1 VTLYTSTVA
10 TCGLEELRVRRY
22 DALLCSLGYESRAVA
37 VARSLDEATRITAV
51 GFPYGHDDVY
61 RANGRT
67 LERLQADVVSD
78 LSSANNAGWVVG
90 WLAEQ
95 ARLGA
100 RRVAVDISSTTRTRI
115 ATAVHAMLHERA
127 GLVVDFLYVPERY
140 LPAPPI
146 PAATESAG
154 PITSFFAGWAPDAR
168 QPLGVLFGLGYEP
181 TRAAGA
187 LDYLEPTT
195 AIPLLPTGGDPAF
208 AADVR
213 RGNEDVFAMRTVRD
227 AVEYDIADP
236 AATISILRGL
246 AEQFARSHPHEGREP
261 HRVLLL
267 PFGPKVFALSCLVMS
282 ATSPVRLP
290 VWRVSPGRFE
300 GASDRVAEDRVI
312 TLRTS
317 TTALNDLDV
326 D

>member
-1 VTLYTSTVA
+1 MTLYTSSLA
-10 TCGLEELRVRRY
+10 PRRLGQLPTRGY

-37 VARSLDEATRITAV
+37 VAQSVGNGTPITAV

-61 RANGRT
+61 RTNGRV
-67 LERLQADVVSD
+67 LEQLQAYVVPDV
-78 LSSANNAGWVVG
+78 SAANHPSWIRD

-100 RRVAVDISSTTRTRI
+100 RRVAIDISSTTRTRI
-115 ATAVHAMLHERA
+115 AAVVHALLHDRA

-154 PITSFFAGWAPDAR
+154 PISSFFAGWATDAR
-168 QPLGVLFGLGYEP
+168 QPLAVLFGLGYEP

-187 LDYLEPTT
+187 LDYLEP
-195 AIPLLPTGGDPAF
+195 AIAVPLMPTGGDPAF
-208 AADVR
+208 VADVE
-213 RGNEDVFAMRTVRD
+213 RGNKDVFTMRTVRPP
-227 AVEYDIADP
+227 VEYDIVDP
-236 AATISILRGL
+236 AAAISMLRAL
-246 AEQFARSHPHEGREP
+246 VDQLSRSDSAQSREP

-267 PFGPKVFALSCLVMS
+267 PFGPKVFALSCLVVS
-282 ATSPVRLP
+282 ATSRVRLP

-300 GASDRVAEDRVI
+300 GASDRAPEDRVI
-312 TLRTS
+312 TLRAS
-317 TTALNDLDV
+317 TAPLYEIDD